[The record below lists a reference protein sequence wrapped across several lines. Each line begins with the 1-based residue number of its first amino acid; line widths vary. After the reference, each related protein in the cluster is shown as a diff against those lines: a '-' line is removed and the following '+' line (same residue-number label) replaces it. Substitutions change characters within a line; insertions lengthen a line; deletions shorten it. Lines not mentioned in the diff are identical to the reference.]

1 TCFPPLNLEVDNITT
16 YSAELTWEAP
26 DSGMGNDPDDG
37 YEIEIRT
44 AGEPGETEGFVTTMS
59 ATDLTATLAGLSPGT
74 AYTVYIKT
82 LCTEDTDESVWESVS
97 FVTACELPDA
107 AANIT
112 FTDIT
117 ATATKVNY
125 EAPATAPS
133 GYVIFRSTSNVPPV
147 LVNGTTYSTSQTTA
161 VASLT
166 DGDNTYFCV
175 YNGTDLVGNATSLT
189 SNTEYYYYVYSRSSL
204 NSCFGAPWYST
215 TALTDSE
222 VTAPATPT
230 AAVVSAHTDTS
241 ATVSWTAS
249 NAGGEVGA
257 ITYTLEV
264 YTDSEYENPITG
276 SPFEMGADV
285 SQDLTG
291 LAVSTQYFF
300 RIKANNTYHDSEY
313 LTGNFTTTQVPAT
326 LNYEQDFEGTHGWA
340 FTNND
345 SHENNW
351 YVGNAAGN
359 PGSSLYISK
368 DGGVSNE
375 YNTSGI
381 RVVHAYRDIAV
392 PAGTSDA
399 TISFDWKGEGEPGSS
414 TTNWDYFRVW
424 LAPAS
429 YLPSAGTSQISS
441 GSGRIWVGGDFMG
454 ESDWTTYENTDVDL
468 SSFAGQTMRL
478 IFEWKND
485 GNSGSEDAAAIDN
498 IEITLPD
505 CSKPTDLTIDNLTQ
519 ESADL
524 VWASLG
530 NIFDVKWGETGFD
543 IENEGVLEEGF
554 ENGGTL
560 SGLEA
565 DTEYEYYV
573 RQDCGVDGVSTWE
586 GPFAFYTGYC
596 IPTGSA
602 NNSDEIRNFKL
613 SNLDNSSAASEGTN
627 GYSDY
632 TATVDAAELQ

>member
-1 TCFPPLNLEVDNITT
+1 
-16 YSAELTWEAP
+16 
-26 DSGMGNDPDDG
+26 
-37 YEIEIRT
+37 
-44 AGEPGETEGFVTTMS
+44 
-59 ATDLTATLAGLSPGT
+59 
-74 AYTVYIKT
+74 
-82 LCTEDTDESVWESVS
+82 
-97 FVTACELPDA
+97 
-107 AANIT
+107 
-112 FTDIT
+112 
-117 ATATKVNY
+117 
-125 EAPATAPS
+125 
-133 GYVIFRSTSNVPPV
+133 
-147 LVNGTTYSTSQTTA
+147 
-161 VASLT
+161 
-166 DGDNTYFCV
+166 
-175 YNGTDLVGNATSLT
+175 
-189 SNTEYYYYVYSRSSL
+189 
-204 NSCFGAPWYST
+204 
-215 TALTDSE
+215 
-222 VTAPATPT
+222 
-230 AAVVSAHTDTS
+230 
-241 ATVSWTAS
+241 
-249 NAGGEVGA
+249 
-257 ITYTLEV
+257 
-264 YTDSEYENPITG
+264 
-276 SPFEMGADV
+276 
-285 SQDLTG
+285 
-291 LAVSTQYFF
+291 
-300 RIKANNTYHDSEY
+300 Y

-375 YNTSGI
+375 YNTSGT

-441 GSGRIWVGGDFMG
+441 GSGRIRVGGDFMG

-519 ESADL
+519 GSADL
-524 VWASLG
+524 VWASLV

-554 ENGGTL
+554 GNGGTL

-573 RQDCGVDGVSTWE
+573 RQDCGVDGVSTWA

-596 IPTGSA
+596 TPGTTTT
-602 NNSDEIRNFKL
+602 NNSDVIANFTLNNL
-613 SNLDNSSAASEGTN
+613 SNDSEVGDPLE

-632 TATVDAAELQ
+632 TASVAPAELQAGLSYVAALTSGSGSGNHGAAIWIDYNNNLVFDEDEMVAFIPNTISASSTVSFPEFTVPATIEPGLYRLRVQYRWNASGSSFTPCYVGSYNETEDYMVNILPPPTCFPPLNIE